1 MGVLWMRWRRLR
13 RCIDAGVIPPS
24 LGYLSNLYWL
34 DILEN
39 QLSGSNPYS
48 TFTSPGLDML
58 KHAKHLV
65 KKRAWRLLRCGRLVW
80 RSVAGLRLEN
90 VKASEVHTFLQHL
103 VTFGIAKADDFD
115 LYWKLVVG
123 PAWRKQ
129 MPKLVVSLG
138 LGDKMPGIFLILHS
152 VFGVYLI

>member
-1 MGVLWMRWRRLR
+1 ALHSNNLT
-13 RCIDAGVIPPS
+13 GVIPPS

-34 DILEN
+34 DISEN
-39 QLSGSNPYS
+39 QLSGSIPYS

-58 KHAKHLV
+58 KHAKHLCV
-65 KKRAWRLLRCGRLVW
+65 CDVEGEEEGVEIAEMWK
-80 RSVAGLRLEN
+80 
-90 VKASEVHTFLQHL
+90 HL
-103 VTFGIAKADDFD
+103 VTFGIAKAEDFD

-129 MPKLVVSLG
+129 MPKLVVSLW
-138 LGDKMPGIFLILHS
+138 LGDKLPGIFLILYR

>member
-1 MGVLWMRWRRLR
+1 MAHHVNIQKQDLNLVFSS
-13 RCIDAGVIPPS
+13 DAKPTLKWTRELHQRFVDLVAQ
-24 LGYLSNLYWL
+24 LGGPE
-34 DILEN
+34 I
-39 QLSGSNPYS
+39 
-48 TFTSPGLDML
+48 
-58 KHAKHLV
+58 
-65 KKRAWRLLRCGRLVW
+65 W

-103 VTFGIAKADDFD
+103 VTFGIAKAEDFD

-129 MPKLVVSLG
+129 MPKLAVSLG
-138 LGDKMPGIFLILHS
+138 LGDKMPGIFLILHR